1 MSRKFII
8 AGALAIAAIGA
19 AAGSA
24 QAQMISPYQSGYLLA
39 MKRGYA
45 PGQAECFASVFAR
58 RATVSPGATNWIAS
72 ADHSY
77 TDELWRRCRIS
88 R

>member
-1 MSRKFII
+1 MSRKFIM

-19 AAGSA
+19 AVGSA
-24 QAQMISPYQSGYLLA
+24 QAQMISPFQSGLLLA

-58 RATVSPGATNWIAS
+58 RATINPGATNWVAA
-72 ADHSY
+72 ADNAY

>member
-1 MSRKFII
+1 MSRQFII
-8 AGALAIAAIGA
+8 ASAFAIAAFGA

-24 QAQMISPYQSGYLLA
+24 QAQMISSYQSGYLLA

-45 PGQAECFASVFAR
+45 PGQAEFFAKVFSR
-58 RATVSPGATNWIAS
+58 RATVSPGATNWVAA
-72 ADHSY
+72 ADNTY